1 MEDIFKKLK
10 TDFEFIT
17 GFVYKGLVSVIG
29 AGFASRLKE
38 FADKLK
44 FIEKNAFISTA
55 DKDYLYL
62 NASTMLPPYPAEVAT
77 GVVVFYGSENSVIPA
92 GSEIKDDNSV
102 FKTISDATIS
112 KQTLNGTIVVT
123 DGIALINVMHQLTS
137 TTALINGTSKQITV
151 IDDVNIQFES
161 GNLQNGDAVTIIVY
175 RAVVSVIADIA
186 GEASN
191 RVLNDVLKLKTT
203 INGVNT
209 ELGVLQIDGGKND
222 EDVESYRA
230 RVMQFLSNPQAPFGK
245 SNIKYVNMIKI
256 KSLKYLWVKN
266 NNDDNTI
273 EDGEIKIV
281 ALNNDYGL
289 TAYEI
294 EQIIKFTLSIA
305 PANFSNTAVTATN
318 AIVENFDITIQDL
331 SPASDGLK
339 NEVKKNLQYFFDADM
354 FEKTITQ
361 ANLEAII
368 YKTTNGAEK
377 VESFTL
383 IDGWKTAENY
393 KFWKLNNVIF
403 Q

>member
-151 IDDVNIQFES
+151 IDDANIQFES

-209 ELGVLQIDGGKND
+209 ELGALQIDGGKND

-230 RVMQFLSNPQAPFGK
+230 RVMQFLSNPQAPFSK
-245 SNIKYVNMIKI
+245 PNIKYVNMIKI

>member
-151 IDDVNIQFES
+151 IDDANIQFES

-175 RAVVSVIADIA
+175 RAVVSVIADVA
-186 GEASN
+186 GKASN
-191 RVLNDVLKLKTT
+191 RVLNDVLKLKTI

-230 RVMQFLSNPQAPFGK
+230 RVMQFLSNPQAPFSK
-245 SNIKYVNMIKI
+245 PNIKYVNMIKI

-331 SPASDGLK
+331 LPASDGLK

>member
-151 IDDVNIQFES
+151 IDDANIQFES

-175 RAVVSVIADIA
+175 RAVVSVIADVA

-191 RVLNDVLKLKTT
+191 RVLNDMLKLKTT

-230 RVMQFLSNPQAPFGK
+230 RVMQFLSNPQAPFSK
-245 SNIKYVNMIKI
+245 PNIKYVNMIKI

>member
-1 MEDIFKKLK
+1 
-10 TDFEFIT
+10 
-17 GFVYKGLVSVIG
+17 VV
-29 AGFASRLKE
+29 
-38 FADKLK
+38 DK
-44 FIEKNAFISTA
+44 NP
-55 DKDYLYL
+55 
-62 NASTMLPPYPAEVAT
+62 NCPYC
-77 GVVVFYGSENSVIPA
+77 
-92 GSEIKDDNSV
+92 
-102 FKTISDATIS
+102 
-112 KQTLNGTIVVT
+112 
-123 DGIALINVMHQLTS
+123 
-137 TTALINGTSKQITV
+137 
-151 IDDVNIQFES
+151 
-161 GNLQNGDAVTIIVY
+161 
-175 RAVVSVIADIA
+175 
-186 GEASN
+186 
-191 RVLNDVLKLKTT
+191 
-203 INGVNT
+203 
-209 ELGVLQIDGGKND
+209 GKND

-230 RVMQFLSNPQAPFGK
+230 RVMQFLSNPQAPFSK
-245 SNIKYVNMIKI
+245 PNIKYVNMIKI

-339 NEVKKNLQYFFDADM
+339 NEVKKNLQYFFDVDM

>member
-151 IDDVNIQFES
+151 IDDANIQFES

-209 ELGVLQIDGGKND
+209 ELGALQIDGGKND

-230 RVMQFLSNPQAPFGK
+230 RVMQFLSNPQAPFSK
-245 SNIKYVNMIKI
+245 PNIKYVNMIKI

-305 PANFSNTAVTATN
+305 PANFSNTAATATN